1 MGWGGEMGGSGQ
13 AESLFCAVG
22 EQGEGRAFWSW
33 SCHWAYR
40 CIGWGREHSCAK
52 AEAGGAGGVKARNR
66 DKASRG
72 PWGSA

>member
-33 SCHWAYR
+33 SCHWASQVYWVGEGAQLCKGRGRR
-40 CIGWGREHSCAK
+40 C
-52 AEAGGAGGVKARNR
+52 
-66 DKASRG
+66 RG
-72 PWGSA
+72 SEGQEP